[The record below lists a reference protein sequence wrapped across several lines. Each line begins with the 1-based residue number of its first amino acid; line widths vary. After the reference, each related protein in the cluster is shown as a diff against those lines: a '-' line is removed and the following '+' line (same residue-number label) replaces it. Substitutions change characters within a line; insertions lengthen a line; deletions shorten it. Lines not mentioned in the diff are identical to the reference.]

1 MTVPTAPDPP
11 ARIPVLFDTDIGSD
25 IDDAVALAYLLRQPR
40 CELVGITTVTGD
52 TAKRAALAE
61 ITCRAAGRTDVPI
74 IAGLA
79 GPLLH
84 GPGQPNV
91 PQYEA
96 VKDRPHRKDYTANGH
111 GGASAVNFLR
121 ETIRARP
128 GEITLLAVGP
138 MTNVGALFALDPE
151 IPRLLK
157 RVVLMCGVFTAAG
170 GQGPGAREWNAL
182 VDPVASALVFRH
194 AAPGTLLSVG
204 LDVTTRCV
212 LPQAECRE
220 RFTRAGGALGVVAQM
235 AEVWFKHAPH
245 ITFHDPLAATL
256 VFAPD
261 LCKTQTG
268 RVDVVTDDNPLAGL
282 TRWSA
287 VADGPHTIASDV
299 NPDAFFAH
307 YFAVAG
313 KAA

>member
-1 MTVPTAPDPP
+1 MTAAPTP
-11 ARIPVLFDTDIGSD
+11 AVSVPVLFDTDIGSD

-40 CELVGITTVTGD
+40 CRLLGITTVTGD

-61 ITCRAAGRTDVPI
+61 IICRAAGRADVPI

-96 VKDRPHRKDYTANGH
+96 VQNMPHRKDYAANGH
-111 GGASAVNFLR
+111 SGASAVHFLR

-138 MTNVGALFALDPE
+138 MTNVGTLFALDPE

-157 RVVLMCGVFTAAG
+157 RLVLMCGVFTSAG

-182 VDPVASALVFRH
+182 VDPVASALVYRH

-204 LDVTTRCV
+204 LDVTTRCT
-212 LPQAECRE
+212 LPQNECRD
-220 RFTRAGGALGVVAQM
+220 RFTRAGGALGIVAQM
-235 AEVWFKHAPH
+235 AKVWFKHASH
-245 ITFHDPLAATL
+245 ITFHDPLAAAL

-268 RVDVVTDDNPLAGL
+268 RVDVFTDDNPLAGL
-282 TRWSA
+282 TRWSVNEKGPHA
-287 VADGPHTIASDV
+287 VATDV
-299 NPDAFFAH
+299 DPAAFFAH
-307 YFAVAG
+307 YFGVVDKIG
-313 KAA
+313 